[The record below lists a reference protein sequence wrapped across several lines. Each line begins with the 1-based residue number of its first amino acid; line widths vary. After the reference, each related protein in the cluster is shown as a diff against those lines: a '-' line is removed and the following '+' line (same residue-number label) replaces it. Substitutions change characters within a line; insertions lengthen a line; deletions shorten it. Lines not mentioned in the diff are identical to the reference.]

1 MDNMDNNLV
10 NGTANV
16 NPETTPE
23 APAAPATPT
32 AQPAIPAQPAQPAIP
47 AQPVYRTQPQPAQ
60 PAYRSQPQPNY
71 QTPQGGYA
79 PPTPPQQPTYQ
90 APQPQYNPPQS
101 FSDMPL
107 SVGEWVVTLLVLA
120 IPCVNLIMLFV
131 WGFGDGNKSR
141 ANYCKATLIWIAI
154 GIGISI
160 LLSLILG
167 AWISNLVNG
176 LSNYSNPS
184 YYNYYCNAISGLF

>member
-1 MDNMDNNLV
+1 
-10 NGTANV
+10 
-16 NPETTPE
+16 
-23 APAAPATPT
+23 
-32 AQPAIPAQPAQPAIP
+32 
-47 AQPVYRTQPQPAQ
+47 
-60 PAYRSQPQPNY
+60 
-71 QTPQGGYA
+71 
-79 PPTPPQQPTYQ
+79 
-90 APQPQYNPPQS
+90 
-101 FSDMPL
+101 
-107 SVGEWVVTLLVLA
+107 
-120 IPCVNLIMLFV
+120 MLFV

-184 YYNYYCNAISGLF
+184 YYNYYWNAISGLF